1 MQARRLSK
9 RSVLGSKVNTSE
21 DAQDWGMKGA
31 RKRLGMGA
39 VIQEGAE
46 KQRAND
52 KEEVAVEQQRATCD
66 GEESVHCS
74 LKNKLARQNEGR
86 MTLKVQYVPPN
97 IKVLKDVFKC
107 IQMLES
113 KTQDL
118 ENCYRIPLLLSLTI
132 KTSKKCLVAMH
143 TASDPIKMN
152 QAYPVGTSLRASQSD
167 KEAVLRKQK
176 ERSLTLDKEGTRKN
190 NKFVPSTN
198 QYMERHTG
206 HIASEKPITYQ
217 AKERK
222 EAEFVKCNSGKV
234 LKRAQDMNGECTSS
248 FSLLEQKC
256 KVVSSSI
263 DVPHARIF
271 EGEADMD
278 KVTAAMVLTSL
289 STSPLVRSPP
299 MRLTEWLYGSWK
311 ESGFVPSSTS
321 SSGCWSWN
329 TPSDCSNPSTPS
341 PPLSADSFRYFQPL
355 NYTDENNEDADPS
368 SILFDEPVPRKRK
381 NSMKVMFKCLW
392 KTCEKVLST
401 SAGIKKHIRTIHLG
415 HTGESDENE
424 GEEDF
429 YYTEIRLNTDAV
441 SEGLRHLSPF
451 SQSLQSPTFD
461 KGKREPMFAKT
472 ATKSNSSLSRS
483 APSTSCLRNLDHA
496 YQTTAPVKIPGS
508 KKVLTNG
515 NSIGVS
521 WILSPVTFTGTS
533 VSLPSYT
540 EIRESKLP
548 VQTVLPSP
556 PKTGIGVSCKPVIRK
571 KNWKLL
577 DITKTTPNQILKH
590 VCTSSNT
597 MQKSSF
603 GYMAPAIAIINTL
616 FFSLSARKP
625 RGEGK
630 KCRKVYGME
639 NRDKWCTA
647 CRWKKA
653 CQRFPD

>member
-74 LKNKLARQNEGR
+74 LK
-86 MTLKVQYVPPN
+86 
-97 IKVLKDVFKC
+97 
-107 IQMLES
+107 
-113 KTQDL
+113 
-118 ENCYRIPLLLSLTI
+118 
-132 KTSKKCLVAMH
+132 
-143 TASDPIKMN
+143 
-152 QAYPVGTSLRASQSD
+152 
-167 KEAVLRKQK
+167 
-176 ERSLTLDKEGTRKN
+176 GTRKN

-198 QYMERHTG
+198 QYLERHTG

-299 MRLTEWLYGSWK
+299 MRLTDGSWK

-556 PKTGIGVSCKPVIRK
+556 PKTGIGV
-571 KNWKLL
+571 
-577 DITKTTPNQILKH
+577 
-590 VCTSSNT
+590 
-597 MQKSSF
+597 
-603 GYMAPAIAIINTL
+603 
-616 FFSLSARKP
+616 RKP

>member
-1 MQARRLSK
+1 MHARRLSK

-74 LKNKLARQNEGR
+74 LK
-86 MTLKVQYVPPN
+86 
-97 IKVLKDVFKC
+97 
-107 IQMLES
+107 
-113 KTQDL
+113 
-118 ENCYRIPLLLSLTI
+118 
-132 KTSKKCLVAMH
+132 
-143 TASDPIKMN
+143 
-152 QAYPVGTSLRASQSD
+152 
-167 KEAVLRKQK
+167 
-176 ERSLTLDKEGTRKN
+176 GTRKN
-190 NKFVPSTN
+190 NKSGPSTN
-198 QYMERHTG
+198 QYMEIVHIG
-206 HIASEKPITYQ
+206 HIASEKPTYQ
-217 AKERK
+217 AKEWK
-222 EAEFVKCNSGKV
+222 EAEFVKHNSGKV
-234 LKRAQDMNGECTSS
+234 FKCDQDMNSEYTSI
-248 FSLLEQKC
+248 LEQKR

-278 KVTAAMVLTSL
+278 KVTAAIVLTSL

-299 MRLTEWLYGSWK
+299 MRLTDMNVSWK
-311 ESGFVPSSTS
+311 ELGVVSSSTS

-341 PPLSADSFRYFQPL
+341 PPLSADSFKYFQPL
-355 NYTDENNEDADPS
+355 NHADENTEDAEPS
-368 SILFDEPVPRKRK
+368 GLLFDDPVPRKRK

-429 YYTEIRLNTDAV
+429 YYTEIRLNTDSV
-441 SEGLRHLSPF
+441 SEGIKHLSPF
-451 SQSLQSPTFD
+451 SQSLQSE
-461 KGKREPMFAKT
+461 KGKREPTFAKT
-472 ATKSNSSLSRS
+472 ETRSNSSLSRS
-483 APSTSCLRNLDHA
+483 APSTSCFINPDHA

-521 WILSPVTFTGTS
+521 WILSPLTFTGTS

-540 EIRESKLP
+540 EIRDSKLP
-548 VQTVLPSP
+548 VQTVLSSP
-556 PKTGIGVSCKPVIRK
+556 PKTGIGV
-571 KNWKLL
+571 
-577 DITKTTPNQILKH
+577 
-590 VCTSSNT
+590 
-597 MQKSSF
+597 
-603 GYMAPAIAIINTL
+603 
-616 FFSLSARKP
+616 RKP